1 MKRADRS
8 KSATGSGWPLTQD
21 GEGDS
26 RKGARAQA
34 SRNRGLI
41 VRVHLRDDLLV
52 VTNTNEAVT
61 ELNPA
66 AASLL

>member
-1 MKRADRS
+1 MNVEAS
-8 KSATGSGWPLTQD
+8 IAGNPLT
-21 GEGDS
+21 GHYPLGPHP
-26 RKGARAQA
+26 
-34 SRNRGLI
+34 RG
-41 VRVHLRDDLLV
+41 DLLV